1 MQVKT
6 IAITLLMCV
15 SAVNISADDKK
26 PITINPRPVS
36 NGSDQ
41 GGGHKSPVQTP
52 QVWIEDYT
60 LTFDASCVGCMIEI
74 VQDGVVVYTTFVDLN
89 GEVTLPSTL
98 SGTLQL
104 VIYRGDQTFTG
115 EFEL

>member
-1 MQVKT
+1 MRTKQIVCAVLMSLACSITFAGVEIPIINNPNPT
-6 IAITLLMCV
+6 IG
-15 SAVNISADDKK
+15 D
-26 PITINPRPVS
+26 
-36 NGSDQ
+36 GQ
-41 GGGHKSPVQTP
+41 GGHHKAPMQLP

-74 VQDGVVVYTTFVDLN
+74 VQDDVVVYTTFVDLN

-104 VIYRGDQTFTG
+104 VIYRGNQTFTG

>member
-1 MQVKT
+1 MRLT
-6 IAITLLMCV
+6 NFFAACLLFTCTSIV
-15 SAVNISADDKK
+15 SAQSR
-26 PITINPRPVS
+26 PIPVEPGINTGD
-36 NGSDQ
+36 NGHGD
-41 GGGHKSPVQTP
+41 HNKAPVQLP
-52 QVWIEDYT
+52 QVWIEDNV

-74 VQDGVVVYTTFVDLN
+74 VQDDVVVYTTFVDLN

-115 EFEL
+115 EFDL

>member
-1 MQVKT
+1 MTKKHL
-6 IAITLLMCV
+6 TLMLLFVCSSLMNAQPAPV
-15 SAVNISADDKK
+15 
-26 PITINPRPVS
+26 PIEPEIPDPS
-36 NGSDQ
+36 HQ
-41 GGGHKSPVQTP
+41 GGHNKSPVQLP

-74 VQDGVVVYTTFVDLN
+74 EQDGVVVYTTFVDLN

-98 SGTLQL
+98 SGSLQL
-104 VIYRGDQTFTG
+104 VIYRGDQSYTG

>member
-1 MQVKT
+1 MKVTK
-6 IAITLLMCV
+6 ILALGMLM
-15 SAVNISADDKK
+15 AFALNVNADGDI
-26 PITINPRPVS
+26 PLEPGIINS
-36 NGSDQ
+36 GGH
-41 GGGHKSPVQTP
+41 GGGNKAPVQTP

>member
-1 MQVKT
+1 MTVTK
-6 IAITLLMCV
+6 ILALVMLM
-15 SAVNISADDKK
+15 AFALNVNADGDI
-26 PITINPRPVS
+26 PLEPGIINT
-36 NGSDQ
+36 GSH

-52 QVWIEDYT
+52 QVWIEDYK

-74 VQDGVVVYTTFVDLN
+74 VQEDVVVYTTFVDLN

-104 VIYRGDQTFTG
+104 RLYYADITFIG

>member
-1 MQVKT
+1 MKT
-6 IAITLLMCV
+6 KELIASLLLLM
-15 SAVNISADDKK
+15 SASVMSAQ
-26 PITINPRPVS
+26 PASLPVRPGIPDPS
-36 NGSDQ
+36 HQ
-41 GGGHKSPVQTP
+41 GGGNKAPVQLP

-74 VQDGVVVYTTFVDLN
+74 VQDGEVVYTTFVDLN

-104 VIYRGDQTFTG
+104 VIYRGDQTFIG

>member
-1 MQVKT
+1 MRLT
-6 IAITLLMCV
+6 NFFAACLLFMCTSVV
-15 SAVNISADDKK
+15 SAQSK
-26 PITINPRPVS
+26 PIPIEPGINTGS
-36 NGSDQ
+36 NGHGSNNKAPIQ
-41 GGGHKSPVQTP
+41 LPSVT
-52 QVWIEDYT
+52 IEDYT

-74 VQDGVVVYTTFVDLN
+74 VQDDVVVYTTFVDLN